1 VIDDTK
7 HRLRYVDGTYQML
20 TKQPGDYYSF
30 PRSRYEQLSALK
42 NVHVEVDA
50 RKRSGTNGNGYGVIC
65 RYQRTGD
72 LYWFNI
78 TNNGYY
84 GINKK
89 LRGRIVR
96 LQRPVQTN
104 AMRPTALNH
113 IQATCAQGGD
123 GSPVKL
129 VLWVNGRRI
138 AEVTDHEDPLP
149 AGGGLGLFTH
159 NRGDGPADFV
169 FDNFGAGEA

>member
-42 NVHVEVDA
+42 NVRVEVDA

-84 GINKK
+84 
-89 LRGRIVR
+89 
-96 LQRPVQTN
+96 
-104 AMRPTALNH
+104 